1 MYKAAI
7 LAILMLK
14 MVSTTAD
21 AFVSFVS
28 ETWDK
33 YTQSIV
39 NATATPIP
47 VEQDDFTKNVIV
59 ISTHATEATENVISL
74 ATPDPGL
81 SDFTQNVTVIS
92 PVATTPPV
100 TESVTGSVTVE
111 GGEIL
116 EQTEDSISIG
126 ASGDYSV
133 TYVITYT
140 VTHDEE

>member
-74 ATPDPGL
+74 ATPKPGL

-92 PVATTPPV
+92 PVATTSP
-100 TESVTGSVTVE
+100 VTGSVTVE